1 MPKAKSICVDSVKGG
16 TNVQSSVI
24 SLSKEDLLLKIIKFY
39 TQQLQFSEEAK
50 TFLEKRELTIK
61 EVVSQFQMGYS
72 TGELNSFLREDE
84 LILGLAKE
92 LGVLDSKGC
101 EYFENHLVIPI
112 YDDEKKVVDLEGLN
126 LETGQKKRLIN
137 KSSKKHIF
145 DSIVTEIK
153 TTRDDLEKIVK
164 EKYDLKHIE
173 KKSGKLGITVKVSD
187 PKQPRFILDTINLFS
202 EKQRRGLCEQV
213 ANMFGQCEAD
223 VESALFCLMEL
234 IETGKMNVSSDLSE
248 VVITEKEKRDA
259 MIFLSAENLFE
270 NLLIDLDQLGY
281 IGEEVNK
288 QLGYL
293 AMTSRK
299 TQNPLSLIIMSTS
312 AAGKSTLQKT
322 MFDCCPPEERKHF
335 TRLTPQSLYYLG
347 DESIK
352 HKFLSIE
359 EEEGS
364 NEAGYA
370 LKILLSAKSINISTT
385 GQDPNTGAR
394 QTNELK
400 TEGPVSVIV
409 STTKS
414 DVEPELASRALIV
427 TIDESKEQTLKI
439 MGAQRISRTLEGR
452 LKNKKQ
458 EEIKKKH
465 HTIQRLLRTDLTI
478 VNNLSESIIFPDDRL
493 KYRRG
498 HEQYLNL
505 IDAVAFF
512 RQYQKEIKNEPE
524 FGSYYFNHRWYDP
537 ASMRFLSKDPA
548 PIDPNDPR
556 TINRYTFVFNNPNR
570 YVDPDGKYPMAIPGI
585 SFSSDSFSAIIGDN
599 WDPTSKIFSV
609 NGNLARTDTLSVLG
623 YNFST
628 KLDFRNFGFDLS
640 GHVLKGNYDLFSA
653 GTRNLGF
660 ESSSSFSLV
669 EGKLGWGSSNFQKP
683 GISALG
689 TLFKAGG
696 TGALSLSG
704 ERLGF
709 DGDFGIGLG
718 FSLETLGDGFK
729 FSNYQ
734 GIGSGLG
741 LSWDQSTLQS
751 N

>member
-1 MPKAKSICVDSVKGG
+1 MPKAKSVCVNSIKGG
-16 TNVQSSVI
+16 ANIQSTVI
-24 SLSKEDLLLKIIKFY
+24 SLSKEDVLLKISKFY

-50 TFLEKRELTIK
+50 AFLEKRDLTIK
-61 EVVSQFQMGYS
+61 EVVSQFQMGYA
-72 TGELNSFLREDE
+72 TGELSSFLKDDE
-84 LILGLAKE
+84 LILVVAKAIQ
-92 LGVLDSKGC
+92 VLDFKGT
-101 EYFENHLVIPI
+101 EYFKNHLVIPI
-112 YDDEKKVVDLEGLN
+112 YDDEKNIIDLEGLN
-126 LETGQKKRLIN
+126 LETGQKKHLIN
-137 KSSKKHIF
+137 KVAKKYVF
-145 DSIVTEIK
+145 DSIIIEIQ
-153 TTRDDLEKIVK
+153 TTRDDLEKMVK

-173 KKSGKLGITVKVSD
+173 KKSGKLGITVKVAD

-223 VESALFCLMEL
+223 VESELFCLMEL
-234 IETGKMNVSSDLSE
+234 IETGKMNISSDISE
-248 VVITEKEKRDA
+248 IVITEKEKRDA
-259 MIFLSAENLFE
+259 IIFLSSENLFE
-270 NLLIDLDQLGY
+270 NLLTDLGQLGY

-427 TIDESKEQTLKI
+427 TIDESREQTLKI
-439 MGAQRISRTLEGR
+439 MGTQRLSRTLEGR
-452 LKNKKQ
+452 RQQKKKEAIKN
-458 EEIKKKH
+458 KH
-465 HTIQRLLRTDLTI
+465 HTIQRLLKNDFSI
-478 VNNLSESIIFPDDRL
+478 INNLSDSITFPDDRL

-512 RQYQKEIKNEPE
+512 RQYQKEMKQDTD
-524 FGSYYFNHRWYDP
+524 FGSYIEIDQTDITIAERLFKVVLQWYGED
-537 ASMRFLSKDPA
+537 LK
-548 PIDPNDPR
+548 
-556 TINRYTFVFNNPNR
+556 
-570 YVDPDGKYPMAIPGI
+570 
-585 SFSSDSFSAIIGDN
+585 
-599 WDPTSKIFSV
+599 PTSKHLLTDIQSYCTKNKVHVFSRKQ
-609 NGNLARTDTLSVLG
+609 LRDTYKWEQSSLHRHLKVLS
-623 YNFST
+623 
-628 KLDFRNFGFDLS
+628 DLEYIR
-640 GHVLKGNYDLFSA
+640 L
-653 GTRNLGF
+653 
-660 ESSSSFSLV
+660 
-669 EGKLGWGSSNFQKP
+669 
-683 GISALG
+683 
-689 TLFKAGG
+689 KAGQNG
-696 TGALSLSG
+696 VKHMYELLI
-704 ERLGF
+704 E
-709 DGDFGIGLG
+709 
-718 FSLETLGDGFK
+718 
-729 FSNYQ
+729 
-734 GIGSGLG
+734 
-741 LSWDQSTLQS
+741 
-751 N
+751 

>member
-1 MPKAKSICVDSVKGG
+1 MPKAKAICINSVEGG
-16 TNVQSSVI
+16 AKRGAQVV
-24 SLSKEDLLLKIIKFY
+24 SLSKEDVLLKITRFY

-50 TFLEKRELTIK
+50 VFLEKRELIIK
-61 EVVSQFQMGYS
+61 ELVSQFKMGYS
-72 TGELNSFLREDE
+72 TGELNSFLKEDE
-84 LILGLAKE
+84 LILGISKE
-92 LGVLDSKGC
+92 IGLLDSKGT
-101 EYFENHLVIPI
+101 EYFKNHLVIPI
-112 YDDEKKVVDLEGLN
+112 YDDEKRVIDLEGLN

-137 KSSKKHIF
+137 KDKQIYVF
-145 DSIVTEIK
+145 DSIIKEIQ
-153 TTRDDLEKIVK
+153 TTRDDLKKTVK

-173 KKSGKLGITVKVSD
+173 KKSGKLGITVKVAD
-187 PKQPRFILDTINLFS
+187 PKQSRFILDTINLFS

-223 VESALFCLMEL
+223 VETELFCLMEL
-234 IETGKMNVSSDLSE
+234 IESGKMGLSGDVTE
-248 VVITEKEKRDA
+248 VVITEKEKQA
-259 MIFLSAENLFE
+259 AIIFLSAEKLFD
-270 NLLIDLDQLGY
+270 NLLNDLDQLGY

-288 QLGYL
+288 QLGYI

-385 GQDPNTGAR
+385 GSDPNTGER
-394 QTNELK
+394 RTNELK

-439 MGAQRISRTLEGR
+439 MGSQRESRTLEGR
-452 LKNKKQ
+452 RQQKKK

-465 HTIQRLLRTDLTI
+465 HTIQRLLRSDLSI
-478 VNNLSESIIFPDDRL
+478 INNLSDSITFPDDRL

-512 RQYQKEIKNEPE
+512 RQYQKEIKNETE
-524 FGSYYFNHRWYDP
+524 FGDYIEIDQDDISIAEKLFKTVLQWYGED
-537 ASMRFLSKDPA
+537 LK
-548 PIDPNDPR
+548 
-556 TINRYTFVFNNPNR
+556 
-570 YVDPDGKYPMAIPGI
+570 
-585 SFSSDSFSAIIGDN
+585 
-599 WDPTSKIFSV
+599 PTSKHLLTDIQAYCTKNKVHVFSRKQLRDTFKWEQTSLHRHLRV
-609 NGNLARTDTLSVLG
+609 LSDLDYIRLKIGQNGVKHLYELLI
-623 YNFST
+623 
-628 KLDFRNFGFDLS
+628 
-640 GHVLKGNYDLFSA
+640 
-653 GTRNLGF
+653 
-660 ESSSSFSLV
+660 E
-669 EGKLGWGSSNFQKP
+669 
-683 GISALG
+683 
-689 TLFKAGG
+689 
-696 TGALSLSG
+696 
-704 ERLGF
+704 
-709 DGDFGIGLG
+709 
-718 FSLETLGDGFK
+718 
-729 FSNYQ
+729 
-734 GIGSGLG
+734 
-741 LSWDQSTLQS
+741 
-751 N
+751 